1 MTLLLI
7 RDWFLVCSVADLG
20 YLSQI
25 LIFIHPGSPIAHLY
39 WKIPDHASLLKDP
52 RSPLNKICYYF
63 RVDAPVPSKLP
74 LLPSQVHSYLQVRPI
89 LKLFFY
95 VCVVRISAT
104 VKSNR
109 TSPKIQCC
117 RCLPQIPDPISFPS
131 RKSRV
136 ADPDWIR
143 IQSGQWIRI
152 RIRYPDPDP
161 GGQKWPTKS
170 RKIFNNSWFEV
181 LDGLFWELKAPSV
194 TLTYFMEA

>member
-7 RDWFLVCSVADLG
+7 RDWFLVRSVADLG
-20 YLSQI
+20 YLLQI
-25 LIFIHPGSPIAHLY
+25 LIFIHPGL
-39 WKIPDHASLLKDP
+39 KIPDHASLLKDS
-52 RSPLNKICYYF
+52 RTPLNKICYYF

-89 LKLFFY
+89 LKNFFY

-117 RCLPQIPDPISFPS
+117 GWLPQIPDPISFPS

-152 RIRYPDPDP
+152 RIRYQDQ
-161 GGQKWPTKS
+161 GGQNDPQKVV
-170 RKIFNNSWFEV
+170 KILTVHV
-181 LDGLFWELKAPSV
+181 L
-194 TLTYFMEA
+194 